1 MNIDAEK
8 IMQIDNEAGD
18 FNKKMKKLVSFE
30 SIQDIELIRAID
42 YQRTTVLKNARIE
55 TLKDT
60 QFDPQQFALAN
71 NSTLRKLD
79 HDLLA

>member
-42 YQRTTVLKNARIE
+42 Y
-55 TLKDT
+55 
-60 QFDPQQFALAN
+60 
-71 NSTLRKLD
+71 
-79 HDLLA
+79 

>member
-8 IMQIDNEAGD
+8 IKKIDNEAGD
-18 FNKKMKKLVSFE
+18 FNKKMDKLVAFE

-71 NSTLRKLD
+71 NSTLRTLD
-79 HDLLA
+79 PDLLA